1 MSKRFCKPH
10 ARGGLRFPSGR
21 LRSFENL
28 GSCQALLHRGPRGRC
43 LWSNCPGTPL
53 PALCPPRNQLGAE
66 GICCRPETHGRPPG
80 QSGWQ
85 RGGWEAPS
93 RQQAERLRPD
103 VVGPACP
110 GAGLC
115 GRSCRRR
122 GRSAAAESLR
132 AQAVPA
138 SGASHASNRSHR
150 PGPRGRMSESK
161 RRGRGRD
168 PKHREGRK
176 RERKQELLPGE
187 EGRALPRR
195 AQTPRFPGRNLPP
208 AHPPPAPRG

>member
-1 MSKRFCKPH
+1 MQMSKRFCKPH

-122 GRSAAAESLR
+122 GRRAGAGTGGSSGQTGGSAGSM
-132 AQAVPA
+132 
-138 SGASHASNRSHR
+138 GHG
-150 PGPRGRMSESK
+150 PGPGVGAGWTSGGERGLQEVGG
-161 RRGRGRD
+161 RRGHG
-168 PKHREGRK
+168 
-176 RERKQELLPGE
+176 
-187 EGRALPRR
+187 
-195 AQTPRFPGRNLPP
+195 
-208 AHPPPAPRG
+208 